1 MPALFRFN
9 AEMGRSVTPA
19 ALNQHHRV
27 VRAVLCTP
35 RLLLREW
42 RDSDRVLF
50 AEMNRDPLVMR
61 HFPGVMERQASD
73 AFVDR
78 LQDVHRSLGYTLWV
92 VEVTGSERGKTPFAG
107 FTGLMPPTFD
117 PPFEH
122 CQPVAEVG
130 WRLLPQWW
138 GLGLA
143 TEGARAS
150 IAHGFDVVGLPEIL
164 SFTVVTNARSRAVM
178 ERIGMRLA
186 GEFDH
191 PRAEPEAHWKR
202 HTLYR
207 MNPTDART

>member
-1 MPALFRFN
+1 MTDVPG
-9 AEMGRSVTPA
+9 ES
-19 ALNQHHRV
+19 
-27 VRAVLCTP
+27 RAVLHTS

-42 RDSDRVLF
+42 RDSDRAPF

-61 HFPGVMERQASD
+61 YFPGLMERRASD

-78 LQDVHRSLGYTLWV
+78 LQELHQCLGYTLWV
-92 VEVTGSERGKTPFAG
+92 VEVIDSERGTTPFAG

-122 CQPVAEVG
+122 CEPVAEVG

-138 GLGLA
+138 GLGIA

-150 IAHGFDVVGLPEIL
+150 IAHGFDVVRLPEIL
-164 SFTVVTNARSRAVM
+164 SFTVVTNTRSRAVM
-178 ERIGMRLA
+178 ERIGMHLA

-191 PRAEPEAHWKR
+191 PRAQPDAHWKR
-202 HTLYR
+202 HALYR
-207 MNPTDART
+207 MNPTDPRT

>member
-107 FTGLMPPTFD
+107 CTGLMPPTFD

-202 HTLYR
+202 HALYR
-207 MNPTDART
+207 MKPTDART

>member
-1 MPALFRFN
+1 
-9 AEMGRSVTPA
+9 
-19 ALNQHHRV
+19 
-27 VRAVLCTP
+27 
-35 RLLLREW
+35 
-42 RDSDRVLF
+42 
-50 AEMNRDPLVMR
+50 
-61 HFPGVMERQASD
+61 MERQASD

-78 LQDVHRSLGYTLWV
+78 LQDVHQSLGYTLWV
-92 VEVTGSERGKTPFAG
+92 VEVVGSERGTTPFAG

-178 ERIGMRLA
+178 ERIGMHLA

-191 PRAEPEAHWKR
+191 PRAEPGAPWKR
-202 HTLYR
+202 HVLFR
-207 MNPTDART
+207 MNPTDPRT

>member
-1 MPALFRFN
+1 
-9 AEMGRSVTPA
+9 
-19 ALNQHHRV
+19 
-27 VRAVLCTP
+27 
-35 RLLLREW
+35 
-42 RDSDRVLF
+42 
-50 AEMNRDPLVMR
+50 MR
-61 HFPGVMERQASD
+61 YFPGLMERQASD

-78 LQDVHRSLGYTLWV
+78 LQDVHQSLGYTLWV
-92 VEVTGSERGKTPFAG
+92 VEVIGSERGTTPFAG
-107 FTGLMPPTFD
+107 ITGLMPPTFD
-117 PPFEH
+117 PPFEY

-178 ERIGMRLA
+178 ERIGMHLA

-191 PRAEPEAHWKR
+191 PRAEPDAHWKR
-202 HTLYR
+202 HALYR
-207 MNPTDART
+207 MNPTDPRT

>member
-1 MPALFRFN
+1 MTGAPD
-9 AEMGRSVTPA
+9 ESS
-19 ALNQHHRV
+19 
-27 VRAVLCTP
+27 AVLRTS

-42 RDSDRVLF
+42 RDSDRGPF

-61 HFPGVMERQASD
+61 YFPGLMERPASD

-78 LQDVHRSLGYTLWV
+78 LQELHQRLGYTLWV
-92 VEVTGSERGKTPFAG
+92 VEVLDSERGTTPFAG

-122 CQPVAEVG
+122 CEPVAEVG

-150 IAHGFDVVGLPEIL
+150 LAHGFDVVGLPEIL
-164 SFTVVTNARSRAVM
+164 SFTVVNNVPSRAVM
-178 ERIGMRLA
+178 ERIGMHPD

-191 PRAEPEAHWKR
+191 PRAQPDAHWKR
-202 HTLYR
+202 HALYR
-207 MNPTDART
+207 MGPTDPRT

>member
-1 MPALFRFN
+1 VPALFRFN